1 LEIEIMRVSGL
12 ILYGLAVSFLVQAPA
27 TAVDLDV
34 STRFSSN
41 EISVIHDFFLDY
53 HVDKKGGKKGSKPLP
68 PGIAKNLARGKP
80 LPPGIAKRALPSDLL
95 VRLPPVA
102 DGYERIIVA
111 GKILL
116 VEIATQVVH
125 DILVDVL
132 LD

>member
-1 LEIEIMRVSGL
+1 MRIPALFLSALVL
-12 ILYGLAVSFLVQAPA
+12 SFLAPA
-27 TAVDLDV
+27 AAADLDV
-34 STRFSSN
+34 SIRFSSG
-41 EISVIHDFFLDY
+41 EISVIHDFFHD
-53 HVDKKGGKKGSKPLP
+53 HRVDKNVDKKGGKKERKPLP

-80 LPPGIAKRALPSDLL
+80 LPPGIAKRALPNDL
-95 VRLPPVA
+95 VVKLPPVA

>member
-1 LEIEIMRVSGL
+1 MRIPAIVLSAL
-12 ILYGLAVSFLVQAPA
+12 VLPFLAPA
-27 TAVDLDV
+27 AVADLDV
-34 STRFSSN
+34 SIRFSSD
-41 EISVIHDFFLDY
+41 EISVIHDFFRD
-53 HVDKKGGKKGSKPLP
+53 HRVDKNVDKKGGNKGSKPLP

-80 LPPGIAKRALPSDLL
+80 LPPGIAKRALPNDLL

-102 DGYERIIVA
+102 DGYERIIVS

>member
-1 LEIEIMRVSGL
+1 MRIPALFLSALVL
-12 ILYGLAVSFLVQAPA
+12 SFLAPA
-27 TAVDLDV
+27 AAADLDV
-34 STRFSSN
+34 SIRFSSG
-41 EISVIHDFFLDY
+41 EISVIHDFFHD
-53 HVDKKGGKKGSKPLP
+53 HRVDKKGGKKERKPLP

-80 LPPGIAKRALPSDLL
+80 LPPGIAKRALPNDL
-95 VRLPPVA
+95 VVKLPPVA

>member
-1 LEIEIMRVSGL
+1 LEIDIMRVPGLVLSGL
-12 ILYGLAVSFLVQAPA
+12 AAALLTQSPAAVA
-27 TAVDLDV
+27 DLNV
-34 STRFSSN
+34 SVHFSTN
-41 EISVIHDFFLDY
+41 EISVIHDFFRDY
-53 HVDKKGGKKGSKPLP
+53 HVDKKGGKKDSKPLP

-80 LPPGIAKRALPSDLL
+80 LPPGIAKRALPNDLL

-125 DILVDVL
+125 DILVDVI

>member
-1 LEIEIMRVSGL
+1 MRIPAITAIGIATFL
-12 ILYGLAVSFLVQAPA
+12 LAAPVGA
-27 TAVDLDV
+27 DLDISV
-34 STRFSSN
+34 RFSTD
-41 EISVIHDFFLDY
+41 EISIIRDFYRHDRPGHD
-53 HVDKKGGKKGSKPLP
+53 GGNKSAKPLP

-80 LPPGIAKRALPSDLL
+80 LPPGIAKRSLPGTLIE
-95 VRLPPVA
+95 RLPPVA

-125 DILVDVL
+125 DILVDVI

>member
-1 LEIEIMRVSGL
+1 V
-12 ILYGLAVSFLVQAPA
+12 
-27 TAVDLDV
+27 AVDLDV
-34 STRFSSN
+34 SIHFSSK
-41 EISVIHDFFLDY
+41 EVSVIHDFFRDY

>member
-1 LEIEIMRVSGL
+1 MRVPAIVLSAL
-12 ILYGLAVSFLVQAPA
+12 VLLFLAPA
-27 TAVDLDV
+27 AVADLDV
-34 STRFSSN
+34 SIRFSSK
-41 EISVIHDFFLDY
+41 EISVIHEFFRDY
-53 HVDKKGGKKGSKPLP
+53 HVDKKGGKKERKPLP

-80 LPPGIAKRALPSDLL
+80 LPPGIAKRSLPNDLM
-95 VRLPPVA
+95 VKLPPVA

-116 VEIATQVVH
+116 VEIATQIVH

>member
-1 LEIEIMRVSGL
+1 MEIKIMRVLGL
-12 ILYGLAVSFLVQAPA
+12 ILSGLAVLLLAQAPA
-27 TAVDLDV
+27 VAVDLDV
-34 STRFSSN
+34 SIHFSSK

-80 LPPGIAKRALPSDLL
+80 LPPGIAKRALPNDLL

-102 DGYERIIVA
+102 DGYERVIVA

>member
-1 LEIEIMRVSGL
+1 MRVPALVASTV
-12 ILYGLAVSFLVQAPA
+12 AMSFLAQMPVALA
-27 TAVDLDV
+27 DLDV
-34 STRFSSN
+34 SIRFSVHETS
-41 EISVIHDFFLDY
+41 IIHEFFSDY
-53 HVDKKGGKKGSKPLP
+53 AVDKKGGKKDAKPLP

-80 LPPGIAKRALPSDLL
+80 LPPGIAKRALPRDLI
-95 VRLPPVA
+95 VQLPPVA
-102 DGYERIIVA
+102 DGYERVIVA

>member
-1 LEIEIMRVSGL
+1 MRIPVLVASVL
-12 ILYGLAVSFLVQAPA
+12 TLSFLAEVPV
-27 TAVDLDV
+27 AVAGLDV
-34 STRFSSN
+34 SIRFSSN
-41 EISVIHDFFLDY
+41 EISVIHDFFRDY
-53 HVDKKGGKKGSKPLP
+53 QVDKKGGKKGAKPLP

-80 LPPGIAKRALPSDLL
+80 LPPGIAKRGLPNDLM
-95 VRLPPVA
+95 VQLPPVA

>member
-1 LEIEIMRVSGL
+1 MR
-12 ILYGLAVSFLVQAPA
+12 ILALVASALTLSFLAYSPA
-27 TAVDLDV
+27 AVADLDV
-34 STRFSSN
+34 SIHFTSK
-41 EISVIHDFFLDY
+41 EISVIHNFFRDY
-53 HVDKKGGKKGSKPLP
+53 HVDKKGGKKGAKPLP

-80 LPPGIAKRALPSDLL
+80 LPPGIAKRGLPGDLI
-95 VRLPPVA
+95 VRLPPVP
-102 DGYERIIVA
+102 DGYERVIVA

>member
-1 LEIEIMRVSGL
+1 LEIDIMRVPGL
-12 ILYGLAVSFLVQAPA
+12 VLSALAMAFLVQAPA
-27 TAVDLDV
+27 AAADLDV
-34 STRFSSN
+34 SIRFSTK
-41 EISVIHDFFLDY
+41 EISVIHDFFRDY
-53 HVDKKGGKKGSKPLP
+53 HVDKKGGKKGSKSLP

-80 LPPGIAKRALPSDLL
+80 LPPGIAKRALPGELL
-95 VRLPPVA
+95 VKLPPVA

-125 DILVDVL
+125 DILVDVI